1 MRGLDDA
8 RLRGLLLAVSDTGEV
23 DHTRLPDSRI
33 RPAAEALLASIR
45 MAVYIEGVLDGA
57 LTAHPRWELYRVLA
71 EPVRLR
77 LLALAAEEELAV
89 GELAGLLGE
98 SQPNVSRHLT
108 PLKQAGLVLV
118 RREGTRGL
126 VRISEAAA
134 ADAVVA
140 DALASGRALCEADG
154 SLGRIADV
162 LRERDQV
169 AREFFAQDPGER
181 DDRRRDAAEG
191 LDATAAY
198 VAALARLLPARSLAV
213 DAGTGDGALLDVL
226 APSFERVVAVDRSGV
241 QLDRARARV
250 ARRGYTNVRLLKAE
264 LGASELREH
273 VGEGAD
279 VVFASR
285 LLHHAPRPVDLVRQL
300 ASLAKTGGAVVIVDY
315 AQHDDEAM
323 RNEADL
329 WLGFDPSEMK
339 RFAREA
345 ELEDADVIRIPAA
358 WCGKGKDSH
367 LPWQV
372 MVARRKH

>member
-1 MRGLDDA
+1 
-8 RLRGLLLAVSDTGEV
+8 
-23 DHTRLPDSRI
+23 
-33 RPAAEALLASIR
+33 
-45 MAVYIEGVLDGA
+45 LDGA
-57 LTAHPRWELYRVLA
+57 IAPHTRWELYRVLA

-77 LLALAAEEELAV
+77 MLALAAEEELAI
-89 GELAGLLGE
+89 GELAALLGE

-126 VRISEAAA
+126 VRIAEAAT
-134 ADAVVA
+134 ADPVVA
-140 DALASGRALCEADG
+140 DALASGRALCEAEG
-154 SLGRIADV
+154 ILVKIAEV
-162 LRERDQV
+162 LRERDRV
-169 AREFFAQDPGER
+169 AREFFAQEGGV
-181 DDRRRDAAEG
+181 RDARDARESDA

-198 VAALARLLPARSLAV
+198 VAALARLLPNRSLAV

-226 APSFERVVAVDRSGV
+226 APSFEKVVAVDRSAA

-250 ARRGYTNVRLLKAE
+250 ARRGFANVSLLKAE
-264 LGASELREH
+264 LGAPELREH

-300 ASLAKTGGAVVIVDY
+300 ALLTRKGGAIVIVDY
-315 AQHDDEAM
+315 ARHDDESM
-323 RNEADL
+323 RDEADL
-329 WLGFDPSEMK
+329 WLGFEASELR

-345 ELEDADVIRIPAA
+345 HLDATHADVIKIPGA
-358 WCGKGKDSH
+358 WCGKGKDAH

-372 MVARRKH
+372 MVARRK

>member
-1 MRGLDDA
+1 M
-8 RLRGLLLAVSDTGEV
+8 
-23 DHTRLPDSRI
+23 
-33 RPAAEALLASIR
+33 
-45 MAVYIEGVLDGA
+45 
-57 LTAHPRWELYRVLA
+57 LA

-77 LLALAAEEELAV
+77 LLALAATEELAI
-89 GELAGLLGE
+89 GELASLLDE

-126 VRISEAAA
+126 VRIAEAAT
-134 ADAVVA
+134 ADPVVA
-140 DALASGRALCEADG
+140 DALVSGRALCEADG
-154 SLGRIADV
+154 SLARIAEV

-169 AREFFAQDPGER
+169 AREFFAQESQAR
-181 DDRRRDAAEG
+181 ETTDAA
-191 LDATAAY
+191 DATTAY
-198 VAALARLLPARSLAV
+198 VAALARLLPHRSLAV

-226 APSFERVVAVDRSGV
+226 APSFERVVAVDRSV
-241 QLDRARARV
+241 AQLDRARARV
-250 ARRGYTNVRLLKAE
+250 ARRGYSNVRLLKAE
-264 LGASELREH
+264 LGAAELREY

-300 ASLAKTGGAVVIVDY
+300 ALLARPAGKHHPGGAIVIVDY
-315 AQHDDEAM
+315 ARHDDESM

-329 WLGFDPSEMK
+329 WLGFDPAELK

-345 ELEDADVIRIPAA
+345 DLDAAEVIRIPAA
-358 WCGKGKDSH
+358 WCGKGKDHH

-372 MVARRKH
+372 MVARRK

>member
-1 MRGLDDA
+1 
-8 RLRGLLLAVSDTGEV
+8 
-23 DHTRLPDSRI
+23 
-33 RPAAEALLASIR
+33 
-45 MAVYIEGVLDGA
+45 LDGA
-57 LTAHPRWELYRVLA
+57 ISAHSRWELYRVLA

-77 LLALAAEEELAV
+77 LLALAAEEELAI

-98 SQPNVSRHLT
+98 SQPNISRHLT

-126 VRISEAAA
+126 VRIAEAAA
-134 ADAVVA
+134 ADPVVA

-154 SLGRIADV
+154 SLARIKDV
-162 LRERDQV
+162 LRERDQF
-169 AREFFAQDPGER
+169 AREFFDQSR
-181 DDRRRDAAEG
+181 DDASARKRETNDA

-198 VAALARLLPARSLAV
+198 VAALARLLPQRSLAV
-213 DAGTGDGALLDVL
+213 DAGTGDGGLLDVL
-226 APSFERVVAVDRSGV
+226 APSFERVVAVDRSGA

-250 ARRGYTNVRLLKAE
+250 ARRGYTNVKLLKAE
-264 LGASELREH
+264 LGAPELREH

-300 ASLAKTGGAVVIVDY
+300 TQLARIGGAVVIVDY
-315 AQHDDEAM
+315 ARHDDESM
-323 RNEADL
+323 RDEADL
-329 WLGFDPSEMK
+329 WLGFEPAELK

-345 ELEDADVIRIPAA
+345 GLEHDGPHAEVIKLPAA
-358 WCGKGKDSH
+358 WCGKGKDAH

-372 MVARRKH
+372 MVSRRKK

>member
-1 MRGLDDA
+1 MG
-8 RLRGLLLAVSDTGEV
+8 
-23 DHTRLPDSRI
+23 
-33 RPAAEALLASIR
+33 
-45 MAVYIEGVLDGA
+45 VYIEGVLEA
-57 LTAHPRWELYRVLA
+57 IAPHTRWELYRVLA

-77 LLALAAEEELAV
+77 LLALAAAEELAI

-98 SQPNVSRHLT
+98 SQPNISRHLT

-126 VRISEAAA
+126 VRIAEAAA
-134 ADAVVA
+134 ADPVVA

-154 SLGRIADV
+154 SLLRIAEV

-169 AREFFAQDPGER
+169 AREFFEDSAGAGE
-181 DDRRRDAAEG
+181 APEAI
-191 LDATAAY
+191 DATAAY
-198 VAALARLLPARSLAV
+198 VAALARLLPARALAV

-226 APSFERVVAVDRSGV
+226 APSFERVIAVDRSAA

-250 ARRGYTNVRLLKAE
+250 ARRGYTNVLLLKAE
-264 LGASELREH
+264 LGAPELREH

-300 ASLAKTGGAVVIVDY
+300 ALLAKPAGKHSASDRGGAVVIVDY
-315 AQHDDEAM
+315 ARHDDESM

-329 WLGFDPSEMK
+329 WLGFDPAELK

-345 ELEDADVIRIPAA
+345 GLEDADVIRIPAA
-358 WCGKGKDSH
+358 WCGKGKDAH

-372 MVARRKH
+372 MVSRRQH

>member
-1 MRGLDDA
+1 M
-8 RLRGLLLAVSDTGEV
+8 T
-23 DHTRLPDSRI
+23 
-33 RPAAEALLASIR
+33 
-45 MAVYIEGVLDGA
+45 VYIEGVLDGA
-57 LTAHPRWELYRVLA
+57 VATHTRWELYRVLA

-77 LLALAAEEELAV
+77 LLALAAEEELAI

-126 VRISEAAA
+126 VRIAEAAA
-134 ADAVVA
+134 ADPVVA

-154 SLGRIADV
+154 SLIRIAQV
-162 LRERDQV
+162 LRDRDEV
-169 AREFFAQDPGER
+169 AKEFFESR
-181 DDRRRDAAEG
+181 DDAKHHAKREMPEAVDAS
-191 LDATAAY
+191 AAY
-198 VAALARLLPARSLAV
+198 VAALARLLPNRALAV

-226 APSFERVVAVDRSGV
+226 APSFERVVAVDRSGA

-250 ARRGYTNVRLLKAE
+250 ARRGYTNVSLLKAE
-264 LGASELREH
+264 LGAPELREH
-273 VGEGAD
+273 VGAGAD

-300 ASLAKTGGAVVIVDY
+300 AQLARPGGAVVIVDY
-315 AQHDDEAM
+315 GRHDDESM
-323 RNEADL
+323 RDEADL
-329 WLGFDPSEMK
+329 WLGFDAAELK

-345 ELEDADVIRIPAA
+345 GLEDAEVIKLPSA
-358 WCGKGKDSH
+358 WCGKGKDAH

-372 MVARRKH
+372 MVSRRKKQEI

>member
-1 MRGLDDA
+1 M
-8 RLRGLLLAVSDTGEV
+8 
-23 DHTRLPDSRI
+23 P
-33 RPAAEALLASIR
+33 
-45 MAVYIEGVLDGA
+45 VYIEGVLDGSLA
-57 LTAHPRWELYRVLA
+57 PHTRWELYRVLA

-77 LLALAAEEELAV
+77 LLALAAEEELAI
-89 GELAGLLGE
+89 GELASLLGE
-98 SQPNVSRHLT
+98 SQPNISRHLT

-126 VRISEAAA
+126 VRIAEAAA
-134 ADAVVA
+134 ADPVVA

-154 SLGRIADV
+154 SLARIAEV

-169 AREFFAQDPGER
+169 AREFFAKEG
-181 DDRRRDAAEG
+181 DDASARRREMADAT
-191 LDATAAY
+191 DATAAY
-198 VAALARLLPARSLAV
+198 VAALARLIPERRLAV

-226 APSFERVVAVDRSGV
+226 APSFDRVVAVDRSGA

-250 ARRGYTNVRLLKAE
+250 ARHGYSNVSLLKAE
-264 LGASELREH
+264 LGAPELREH
-273 VGEGAD
+273 VGVGAD

-300 ASLAKTGGAVVIVDY
+300 ASLARPASPSHAGGVGGAVVIVDY
-315 AQHDDEAM
+315 ARHDDESM
-323 RNEADL
+323 RDEADL
-329 WLGFDPSEMK
+329 WLGFEASELK

-345 ELEDADVIRIPAA
+345 GLEDADVIRIPAA